1 MALDLFVNFERSSNS
16 SLFYRVTSSAPVS
29 FTVKLSDLALPDE
42 DLSSEFFAQSALND
56 GPFEDFAFDGAV
68 DFDTS
73 SPCVCSIS
81 VSVSAGGEFFNSYS
95 LSGVFLERIPSVN
108 FVAYPSFYINES
120 NGQKVALNSSNYSTS
135 PGVYFYGEGHTE
147 VINLSA
153 SGLQNGDVSNWTV
166 NGLEALS
173 ATPSTASVSVP
184 TVPSDESSYPISL
197 RVTNEDIT
205 VDGPFITYRDAT
217 GNEEFYPF
225 FSATFDIDGE
235 EVRQNLKGNI
245 KVLPYPEAN
254 PSSFQSPF
262 ATSLF
267 TLPLDYSLQTFRG
280 IITNSSLTS
289 IATEKFIGTQWE
301 LLADSVVEQEIP
313 DWFTQTTFLSTV
325 LAYQFQLAYDQTA
338 SEVALPHYK
347 TSPNYPTTVSLNVSS
362 FKNVYFDLAP
372 FDWIPKRVISE
383 HYASAT
389 VGPLPFAKL
398 YTPNYYNLKNEDV
411 TFEVVAVPAAPLE
424 IEKLTIQ
431 SPYSSQTL
439 ILSGSPLSY
448 GAKGTMQFN
457 KIGVVDLSATAFLRN
472 TVTSAEQQTT
482 IILTDII
489 EVVNNYDD
497 EPIED
502 FFQTAL
508 TPLKLTYGFQPRLT
522 PNEWAIADNVNSIVE
537 KIYTT
542 VDDLDDYTK
551 LYEQKDKFYGWVGP
565 KTKQTTTINIESSL
579 PTYVWQDLE
588 CPATSEDIATWAQF
602 ECATTSFPRTWEY
615 HECDASE
622 SDPTCLQKYCLE
634 WKWKSRRCGVSD
646 VNVTWKSAKCS
657 AEYAKKWLFERCD
670 TDSEPL
676 NCDRDSWKISTI
688 DPLSF
693 PIPSCNSLSRCGIVD
708 CEVDAQTDQL
718 VIAFP
723 TEINLVDKDYNTT
736 YVARKGTADELFAFQ
751 NIVGLTIS
759 SEGKVIVLDSILPRV
774 SVFRVVDNTFKLFST
789 WGGFGL
795 ASNPQG
801 FNKPGDVHAD
811 ASNSVWIADTG
822 NNCIKKL
829 TIIGK
834 HLLTITNEKLDESA
848 PLSICVD
855 SKLNVHCLTESKVIV
870 FDRLGNYSFE
880 YAFPE
885 EVTGAKKINTSY
897 NREMVYITFT
907 NGIVKY
913 FRNGVI
919 SHYTLLDLEC
929 ADKQIVQGY
938 NSISQDKYRNVYVT
952 VNDRIL
958 KIPDLQKVV
967 ESKAALPKDLYWALS
982 DLMVH
987 KEEYIQP
994 WVYQK
999 SFHRLWDNIELL
1011 RNSLFYDLEGCKS
1024 YVSPTYMKQDLVIGQ
1039 NEIVTNAVINR
1050 LSEQL
1055 WTNLQSLINYFDPN
1069 CGKI

>member
-1 MALDLFVNFERSSNS
+1 MALDLFVNFERTSNG

-29 FTVKLSDLALPDE
+29 FTVKLSDLDLPDE
-42 DLSSEFFAQSALND
+42 DLSSTYFAQSALNN
-56 GPFEDFAFDGAV
+56 GPFEDFNFDGIV

-81 VSVSAGGEFFNSYS
+81 VSVSAGGEFFNSYA
-95 LSGVFLERIPSVN
+95 LSGTFLGRIPSVN
-108 FVAYPSFYINES
+108 FIAYPSFYINES

-153 SGLQNGDVSNWTV
+153 SGLQNGDISNWTV
-166 NGLEALS
+166 NGLEVLS
-173 ATPSTASVSVP
+173 STPSTASVSVS

-197 RVTNEDIT
+197 RVTNDNIT
-205 VDGPFITYRDAT
+205 LDGPFITYRDVT

-225 FSATFDIDGE
+225 FSATFNISGE
-235 EVRQNLKGNI
+235 EVRQTLKGNI
-245 KVLPYPEAN
+245 NVLPYPEAN
-254 PSSFQSPF
+254 ASTFQSPF
-262 ATSLF
+262 TTSLF
-267 TLPLDYSLQTFRG
+267 NLPLDYSSQTFRG
-280 IITNSSLTS
+280 IITNPTLSSILTES
-289 IATEKFIGTQWE
+289 FAGSQWE
-301 LLADSVVEQEIP
+301 LLAASEVGEWSVMT
-313 DWFTQTTFLSTV
+313 DFLSSI
-325 LAYQFQLAYDQTA
+325 LAYQFQLSYDQTA
-338 SEVALPHYK
+338 SEVSLPYYK
-347 TSPNYPTTVSLNVSS
+347 ASPTTPTTVSLSVSS
-362 FKNVYFDLAP
+362 YKSVSINLAP
-372 FDWIPKRVISE
+372 FDWIPKLVPSE
-383 HYASAT
+383 HSASAT

-398 YTPNYYNLKNEDV
+398 YTPNYFNLKNQDV

-424 IEKLTIQ
+424 ITQLTIQ
-431 SPYSSQTL
+431 SPYSLQTL

-457 KIGVVDLSATAFLRN
+457 KIGTVDLSATALLRN
-472 TVTSAEQQTT
+472 TVTDTEQQTT

-497 EPIED
+497 EPVED
-502 FFQTAL
+502 YFQTAL
-508 TPLKLTYGFQPRLT
+508 TPLKLTYDYQPRLT
-522 PNEWAIADNVNSIVE
+522 PNEWAVADNINSIIE

-551 LYEQKDKFYGWVGP
+551 LYEKKDKFYGWVGP
-565 KTKQTTTINIESSL
+565 KTKQSTTTNIESSL
-579 PTYVWQDLE
+579 PTYVWMDLE
-588 CPATSEDIATWAQF
+588 CPATSEDIATWTQF

-615 HECDASE
+615 HECEASQ

-646 VNVTWKSAKCS
+646 VNVTWKSAKCN
-657 AEYAKKWLFERCD
+657 AEYAKKWLFEKCE
-670 TDSEPL
+670 TDAEPL

-693 PIPSCNSLSRCGIVD
+693 PIPSCTSLSRCTIVD
-708 CEVDAQTDQL
+708 CEVNSQTDQI
-718 VIAFP
+718 VVAFP

-736 YVARKGTADELFAFQ
+736 YVARRGVADELFAFQ
-751 NIVGLTIS
+751 NIVGLTIN

-774 SVFRVVDNTFKLFST
+774 SVFKITNNEFKLFST
-789 WGGFGL
+789 WGGYGL

-801 FNKPGDVHAD
+801 FNKPGDVHVD

-834 HLLTITNEKLDESA
+834 HLLTITHEKLDENA
-848 PLSICVD
+848 PLSVCVD
-855 SKLNVHCLTESKVIV
+855 AKLNVHCLTETKVIV
-870 FDRLGNYSFE
+870 FDQFGNYSFE
-880 YAFPE
+880 YVFPE
-885 EVTGAKKINTSY
+885 EVTGVKKINASF
-897 NREMVYITFT
+897 NREMIYITFT

-913 FRNGVI
+913 FRTGII

-938 NSISQDKYRNVYVT
+938 NSLSQDKYRNVYVT

-958 KIPDLQKVV
+958 KIPDLQKIV
-967 ESKAALPKDLYWALS
+967 EQKAALPKDLYWSLS

-994 WVYQK
+994 WVYLK

-1024 YVSPTYMKQDLVIGQ
+1024 YVKPTFMKTDLVIGQ

-1069 CGKI
+1069 CGKN